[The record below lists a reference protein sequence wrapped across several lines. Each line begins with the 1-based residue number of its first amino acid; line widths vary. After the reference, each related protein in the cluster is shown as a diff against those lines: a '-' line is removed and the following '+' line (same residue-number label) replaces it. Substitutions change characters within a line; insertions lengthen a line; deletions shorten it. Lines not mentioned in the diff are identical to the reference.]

1 MTYIMEELM
10 IAYEANF
17 DGLVGLTHNYSGL
30 SAGNI
35 ASQKY
40 SQQIS
45 NPKRAALQGLDK
57 MKALANLGLVQGVI
71 APQMRPDTTMLRR
84 LGFSGSDHRVLQ
96 QAAQQ
101 APKLLTSCCSASS
114 MWAANAATVSPSAD
128 TYDRRIHFTPANLVN
143 NFHRAIEPQT
153 TARILT
159 AMFNDENHFCHHQQL
174 PASEQLGDEGAA
186 NHSRFC
192 GQYGDQ
198 GVEMFVF
205 GRYGFDQ
212 HQQAPTRYP
221 ARQTYEAS
229 AAIARLHQLDPQQ
242 VVMAQQNPLL
252 IDQGVFHNDVI
263 AVGNQKTLFCH
274 QYAFLNQVD
283 VYQQLQQ
290 KMGADFSII
299 EVPNDV
305 VSVDNAVSSYLFNSQ
320 LVTLPDG
327 DSSLILPQQCQQNPQ
342 IWQYIQQLLQ
352 ARVGINR
359 VDFFD
364 LSQSMHNGGGPA
376 CLRLRVVLTEQERQ
390 AVNPAVLLTD
400 TLFKRLREWINLHY
414 RDRLRE
420 ADLADPALGLESQM
434 ALDELT
440 YILKLGSVYDF
451 QRV

>member
-1 MTYIMEELM
+1 M

-17 DGLVGLTHNYSGL
+17 DGLVGPTHNYSGL
-30 SAGNI
+30 STGNI
-35 ASQKY
+35 ASLTY
-40 SQQIS
+40 SQQVS

-57 MKALANLGLVQGVI
+57 MKALANLGLIQGVI
-71 APQMRPDTTMLRR
+71 APQMRPDIQVLRR
-84 LGFSGSDHRVLQ
+84 LGFYGSDRCVLQ

-128 TYDRRIHFTPANLVN
+128 TDDRRIHFTPANLVN
-143 NFHRAIEPQT
+143 HFHRSIENQT
-153 TARILT
+153 TSRIL
-159 AMFNDENHFCHHQQL
+159 AAIFNDENHFCHHQPL

-186 NHSRFC
+186 NHMRFC
-192 GQYGDQ
+192 EHHGEQ

-205 GRYGFDQ
+205 GRYGFDH

-229 AAIARLHQLDPQQ
+229 AAIVRLHQLDPQQ

-263 AVGNQKTLFCH
+263 AVANQQVLFCH
-274 QYAFLNQVD
+274 QYAFLNQAD
-283 VYQQLQQ
+283 VYLQLQQ
-290 KMGADFSII
+290 KMGMDFSII
-299 EVPNDV
+299 EVPDNV
-305 VSVDNAVSSYLFNSQ
+305 VSVDDAVSSYLFNSQ
-320 LVTLPDG
+320 LVTLPNG
-327 DSSLILPQQCQQNPQ
+327 DVSLILPQECQRNPR
-342 IWQYIQQLLQ
+342 IWQYVQQLLQ

-359 VDFFD
+359 IDLFN
-364 LSQSMHNGGGPA
+364 LSQSMCNGGGPA
-376 CLRLRVVLTEQERQ
+376 CLRLRVVLTEQEQR

-400 TLFKRLREWINLHY
+400 TLFKRLREWIDLHY
-414 RDRLRE
+414 RDRLVE
-420 ADLADPALGLESQM
+420 ADLADPSLLLQSYT

-451 QRV
+451 QQV